1 MSTNATIVNPLRG
14 VLLAAG
20 LHYRTFFRG
29 SRLWSGPALLLLP
42 VLFTLLSVTQGYQ
55 LAFFEQGIAPNT
67 LFGGLALLVPL
78 LYAGSAWSE
87 EVERKTITY
96 LLLRPTPR
104 YALYLGKVLC
114 SSLVSCGLFLIAE
127 LLCFG
132 IIATTYSAE
141 LLTLRLQDLA
151 HHCAAIF
158 FAAMAYG
165 ALFSFI
171 GVLLPKFSLMV
182 SIAYGALI
190 EVLLPALPVSFR
202 YITIQHN
209 VRVVARVE
217 LVPDWPGALLYLGL
231 YTVIFL
237 GLGALLASK
246 RDYTFGD

>member
-1 MSTNATIVNPLRG
+1 MSTNAMTINPLRG
-14 VLLAAG
+14 IALAAR

-42 VLFTLLSVTQGYQ
+42 ILFTLLSVTQGYQ

-141 LLTLRLQDLA
+141 LLALRLQDLA

-158 FAAMAYG
+158 FAALAYG

-209 VRVVARVE
+209 VRVIARVE
-217 LVPDWPGALLYLGL
+217 LVPDWTNAILYLGL

>member
-1 MSTNATIVNPLRG
+1 MSTKATMVHPLRG
-14 VLLAAG
+14 MALAAA
-20 LHYRTFFRG
+20 LHYKTFFRG

-42 VLFTLLSVTQGYQ
+42 ILFTLLSVTQGYQ

-67 LFGGLALLVPL
+67 IFGGLALLVPL
-78 LYAGSAWSE
+78 LYAGGAWSE

-114 SSLVSCGLFLIAE
+114 SSMVSCGLFLVAE

-132 IIATTYSAE
+132 IIATTYSGE
-141 LLTLRLQDLA
+141 LIALRLVDVA
-151 HHCAAIF
+151 HHCAAIC
-158 FAAMAYG
+158 FAALAYG

-171 GVLLPKFSLMV
+171 GVLLPKFSLLV
-182 SIAYGALI
+182 SIAYGALLEI
-190 EVLLPALPVSFR
+190 LLPALPVSFR

-209 VRVVARVE
+209 VRVIARVE
-217 LVPDWPGALLYLGL
+217 LVPELTDAALYLGL
-231 YTVIFL
+231 YTVIL
-237 GLGALLASK
+237 LTAGALLASK